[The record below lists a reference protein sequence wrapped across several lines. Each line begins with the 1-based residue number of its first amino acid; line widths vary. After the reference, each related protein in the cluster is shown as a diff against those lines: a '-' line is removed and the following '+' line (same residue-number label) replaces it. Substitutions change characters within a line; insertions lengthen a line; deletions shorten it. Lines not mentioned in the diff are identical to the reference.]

1 MVPPLSNQSLH
12 PCSRIV
18 LTSLHPQLRIVLVPP
33 SFHPQS
39 RIVLR
44 VGSSVKAQ
52 SRILLAPEV
61 SILGQ
66 GYFFGLVPVP
76 FVLSPIPAFHW
87 SSHDNIIILTMLF
100 VLAYHEVPVEPCG
113 RTFSKVKPRSD
124 CAPRT
129 TAFCASAPPPPRR
142 RGSDA
147 DEQNGWRS
155 SPTQPHLSRMGAR
168 SYEHIAFDY
177 FN

>member
-1 MVPPLSNQSLH
+1 M
-12 PCSRIV
+12 
-18 LTSLHPQLRIVLVPP
+18 
-33 SFHPQS
+33 
-39 RIVLR
+39 LR

-52 SRILLAPEV
+52 SRILLVPEV

-87 SSHDNIIILTMLF
+87 SSHYNIIILTMLF

-177 FN
+177 FNALTEQSRALCSLR